1 MEPVAKEKDVKS
13 DRTPIAIWG
22 AAGHAKVV
30 ADAVRATSRFE
41 LVGLIDDTA
50 PQRRGELH
58 YGIAILGG
66 REALDRLLANG
77 TRLAFGFGDNA
88 ARLRIGAEMAARGFV
103 FPALVHPSAVVSPS
117 AQIGAG
123 SFVAA
128 GAIVNA
134 DARLGAH
141 VIVNSAAIVEHD
153 NDVGDGVHLSPRAC
167 LSGRVRIGSG
177 SWIGSGAVVR
187 DRIAIGARCI
197 VGAGSVVVTDIPDAV
212 MAYGCPAR
220 VVRALE

>member
-1 MEPVAKEKDVKS
+1 MASP
-13 DRTPIAIWG
+13 TPIVIWG

-30 ADAVRATSRFE
+30 ADVLRATAQFE

-58 YGIAILGG
+58 YGIPILGG
-66 REALDRLLANG
+66 REMLDALLANG
-77 TRLAFGFGDNA
+77 TRLMFGFGDNA

-103 FPALVHPSAVVSPS
+103 FPTLVHPSAVVSPT

-128 GAIVNA
+128 GAVVNS
-134 DARLGAH
+134 DARVGAQ
-141 VIVNSAAIVEHD
+141 VIVNSGAIVEHD
-153 NDVGDGVHLSPRAC
+153 NEVGDGVHLSPRAC
-167 LSGRVRIGSG
+167 LSGWVRVGRA

-187 DRIAIGARCI
+187 DRITIGERCV
-197 VGAGSVVVTDIPDAV
+197 VGVGSVVVADIPDAA

>member
-1 MEPVAKEKDVKS
+1 MA
-13 DRTPIAIWG
+13 DRTPIVIWG

-30 ADAVRATSRFE
+30 GDVLRALPQFE

-50 PQRRGELH
+50 PQRRGERH
-58 YGIAILGG
+58 YGISILGG
-66 REALDRLLANG
+66 REVLDGLLAEG
-77 TRLAFGFGDNA
+77 TRLVFGFGDNA

-103 FPALVHPSAVVSPS
+103 FPTLVHPTAIVSPS

-134 DARLGAH
+134 DAKVGAQA
-141 VIVNSAAIVEHD
+141 IVNSGAIVEHD
-153 NDVGDGVHLSPRAC
+153 NEIGDGVHLSPRAC
-167 LSGRVRIGSG
+167 LSGWVKVGRG

-187 DRIAIGARCI
+187 DRITIGARCVI
-197 VGAGSVVVTDIPDAV
+197 GVGSVVVGDIPDAS

>member
-1 MEPVAKEKDVKS
+1 MG
-13 DRTPIAIWG
+13 DRTPLVIWG

-30 ADAVRATSRFE
+30 ADVVRTHPEFE
-41 LVGLIDDTA
+41 LAGLIDDTA

-58 YGIAILGG
+58 GGIPILGG
-66 REALDRLLANG
+66 REVLDGLLANG
-77 TRLAFGFGDNA
+77 TRLVFGFGDNA
-88 ARLRIGAEMAARGFV
+88 ARLRIGAEMVARGFV
-103 FPALVHPSAVVSPS
+103 FPTLVHPTAVVSPS

-134 DARLGAH
+134 DARVGAQ
-141 VIVNSAAIVEHD
+141 VIVNSGAIVEHD
-153 NDVGDGVHLSPRAC
+153 NEVGDGVHLSPRAC
-167 LSGRVRIGSG
+167 LSGWVRVGRG
-177 SWIGSGAVVR
+177 SWIGAGAVVR
-187 DRIAIGARCI
+187 DRITIGARCV
-197 VGAGSVVVTDIPDAV
+197 VGVGSVVVADIPDAM

>member
-1 MEPVAKEKDVKS
+1 MA
-13 DRTPIAIWG
+13 DRTPIVIWG

-30 ADAVRATSRFE
+30 ADALRALAQFE

-58 YGIAILGG
+58 YGIPVLGG
-66 REALDRLLANG
+66 REQLDGLLASG
-77 TRLAFGFGDNA
+77 TRLMFGFGDNA

-103 FPALVHPSAVVSPS
+103 FPTLVHPASLVSPS
-117 AQIGAG
+117 AQIGPG

-134 DARLGAH
+134 DAKVGAQ
-141 VIVNSAAIVEHD
+141 VIVNSGAVVEHD
-153 NDVGDGVHLSPRAC
+153 NEVGDGVHLSPRAC
-167 LSGRVRIGSG
+167 LSGWVRVGRG

-187 DRIAIGARCI
+187 DRITIGARCV
-197 VGAGSVVVTDIPDAV
+197 VGVGSVVVGDIPDAV

>member
-1 MEPVAKEKDVKS
+1 MG
-13 DRTPIAIWG
+13 DRTPLVIWG

-30 ADAVRATSRFE
+30 ADVLRTHPEFE
-41 LVGLIDDTA
+41 LAGLIDDTA

-58 YGIAILGG
+58 YGIPILGG
-66 REALDRLLANG
+66 REVLDGLLANG
-77 TRLAFGFGDNA
+77 TRLVFGFGDNA
-88 ARLRIGAEMAARGFV
+88 ARLRIGAEMVARGFV
-103 FPALVHPSAVVSPS
+103 FPTLVHPTAVVSPS

-128 GAIVNA
+128 GAVVNA
-134 DARLGAH
+134 DARVGAQ
-141 VIVNSAAIVEHD
+141 VIVNSGAIVEHD
-153 NDVGDGVHLSPRAC
+153 SDVGDGVHLSPRVC
-167 LSGRVRIGSG
+167 LSGWVRVGRG

-187 DRIAIGARCI
+187 DRITIGARCV
-197 VGAGSVVVTDIPDAV
+197 VGVGSVVVADIPDAM

>member
-1 MEPVAKEKDVKS
+1 MAS
-13 DRTPIAIWG
+13 RTPIVIWG

-30 ADAVRATSRFE
+30 ADVLRATARFE
-41 LVGLIDDTA
+41 LVGLLDDTA

-58 YGIAILGG
+58 YGIPILGG
-66 REALDRLLANG
+66 REVLDGLLANG
-77 TRLAFGFGDNA
+77 TRLMFGFGDNA
-88 ARLRIGAEMAARGFV
+88 ARLRIGAEMAARGFI
-103 FPALVHPSAVVSPS
+103 FPVLVHPSAVVSPT

-128 GAIVNA
+128 GAVVNA
-134 DARLGAH
+134 DARVGAQ
-141 VIVNSAAIVEHD
+141 VIVNSGAIVEHD
-153 NDVGDGVHLSPRAC
+153 NEVGDAVHLSPRAC
-167 LSGRVRIGSG
+167 LSGWVRVGRG

-187 DRIAIGARCI
+187 DRITIGERCV
-197 VGAGSVVVTDIPDAV
+197 VGVGSVVVADIPDAA